1 MSSQSSRSLF
11 AMYKKD
17 KIMRKLLGKAALD
30 SSPSSIDHATTST
43 VNLGVT
49 STPYSAAG
57 IIYRPSGSQDVCF
70 DAGSPIDS
78 IDRSPDGNNAI
89 LGGRHILKIA
99 NIHATSVQ
107 GGVDLRAAILAQPVV
122 KNSTVSVADQLSI
135 KDVKWLKGRGD
146 TTIFTACAN
155 GKIFQYDLTR
165 LGGGA
170 DGAPMEVIHMREDS
184 RQINTLD
191 INPSSSKM
199 LAGSQDG
206 IVRCF
211 DILNPVRT
219 HTGHLT
225 FRAVHAFKCN
235 AGGVQS
241 VKWSPNIEG
250 AFYFACSTDQG
261 VVLKWDIRKST
272 APVLR
277 INAHD
282 SACTSLAWHFDG
294 VHLVSAGRDKKCYV
308 WDVSATADKRQKP
321 KCTINTPAPV
331 ADLAWR
337 PATWSATAQGK
348 RAAQIAVTYD
358 DSSRQGLN
366 MCHIWDL
373 ARPTVPFKKVDN
385 FDNPPSAL
393 LWHDQDLL
401 WTVGHDGLFNQFD
414 IAFAPKV
421 VDQIPASVLA
431 FSSQGDVMAFLD
443 ERSQSRRP
451 HRTVIPS
458 EMVPPSYSSSPNIPM
473 LSISRSDSEDEVA
486 GSFLGAMRARP
497 RHKRNLTS
505 SRSAQTLSTTPPG
518 GPDAPILALEQSI
531 TAAGLY
537 RSQQAMTIGR
547 VPSAARM
554 PVYEYLS
561 THYLETLKEIL
572 PYTKGGKS
580 LEERVASI
588 LRHYSK
594 AAETIGQFRLAQTW
608 RILAHAM
615 SLLLSRRA
623 QYHLDRRSGEL
634 ERSDRAMRK
643 SKSPSASK
651 ALDTGSVLP
660 DDALNDGLH
669 PSSAGE
675 KAGYLRSLLSE
686 ELESTSNVPTPVAR
700 PVDGGDHTSEQRLDQ
715 AGHSFEYGKK
725 LTPVQEGE
733 SFTLPPPLQRRP
745 SPRKRL
751 DSEPISTFSNDSDVY
766 ASTEGYDFY
775 DAESISKAIDVPSPH
790 GHDRGL
796 AGGTSPTR
804 IRRGVA
810 RHDSDESFGQMFSIS
825 SGSRQTSGLTGSSVG
840 SVRRRPLKHGG
851 QSHPQLAHSTSTG
864 EFESRIRGAKIH
876 EEESPG
882 LPHMIAPANVEDS
895 TTMQSTEEDF
905 MMPTQTTMDSVD
917 SRNGESHPKPDSFPR
932 DTPQTASVGASPFN
946 SFEFRYDDLEQ
957 PQETDYLPWAD
968 DPPYPH
974 PIAWEEDR
982 SSFPSSP
989 LNPYKV
995 VARALEFE
1003 SRSSPLN
1010 ASAIIMLFRPL
1021 IRDDNVINP
1030 FQAAAIMKQHHS
1042 RLMGM
1047 KLFTQAT
1054 LLRNLC
1060 LKGWPGEPLTEWG
1073 DDYPSIFRAAQANN
1087 TAAFICSTCH
1097 KPREMD
1103 RRSRGKT
1110 PNPIWQCERCAA
1122 VAAPCA
1128 ICHHRDVAEIA
1139 VPIEMSLA
1147 TDPFSQSTDA
1157 EEEQAISTWWY
1168 CASCGHGGH
1177 ASCMQGWHAIVITE
1191 ESNSSV
1197 DGHGEGLFS
1206 EGCCPFDGC
1215 GHACL
1220 PGKYRADNAV
1230 AKTEE
1235 LSRIVREQIN
1245 RKSNSGGMSGVQTP
1259 RFSVA
1264 RYSTGVLSNDDSV
1277 IGGRN
1282 GQNRRRGGDRSL
1294 EGSVHGDGNDIV
1306 QSRAVES
1313 VRGELGLGASSGRLR
1328 HASSAVH
1335 LGGVTTSSEPTHR
1348 SAVLSSSPG
1357 RGGMATASGGTE
1369 RERRKSVKFAG
1380 STVLS
1385 DEAGTRKP

>member
-1 MSSQSSRSLF
+1 
-11 AMYKKD
+11 MYKKD
-17 KIMRKLLGKAALD
+17 RIMRKLLGKAALD
-30 SSPSSIDHATTST
+30 SSPSSVDNPTTST
-43 VNLGVT
+43 ATLGVT
-49 STPYSAAG
+49 SSPYGAAG
-57 IIYRPSGSQDVCF
+57 TIYRPSGSQDACF
-70 DAGSPIDS
+70 DAGSPIES
-78 IDRSPDGNNAI
+78 IDRSPDGNSAI
-89 LGGRHILKIA
+89 FGGRHILKIA
-99 NIHATSVQ
+99 NIHGTSVQ
-107 GGVDLRAAILAQPVV
+107 GGIDLRAAILAQPVV

-135 KDVKWLKGRGD
+135 KDVKWLRGRGD

-225 FRAVHAFKCN
+225 FRAIHAFKCN
-235 AGGVQS
+235 AGGIQCLQ
-241 VKWSPNIEG
+241 WSPNIEG
-250 AFYFACSTDQG
+250 AFYFACGTEQG

-294 VHLVSAGRDKKCYV
+294 DHLVSAGRDKKCFV

-321 KCTINTPAPV
+321 KCIINTPAPV

-358 DSSRQGLN
+358 DSTRQGLN

-373 ARPTVPFKKVDN
+373 ARPTVPFKKMDN
-385 FDNPPSAL
+385 FDSPPAAL

-414 IAFAPKV
+414 VAYAPKV
-421 VDQIPASVLA
+421 VDQIPTSVVA

-451 HRTVIPS
+451 HRTVVPA
-458 EMVPPSYSSSPNIPM
+458 EMVPPSYSSSPNITM

-486 GSFLGAMRARP
+486 GSFLGAVRSKPKHR
-497 RHKRNLTS
+497 RTITS
-505 SRSAQTLSTTPPG
+505 SRSVQTLSTTPPG
-518 GPDAPILALEQSI
+518 GPDAPVLALEQSI
-531 TAAGLY
+531 RAVGLY

-554 PVYEYLS
+554 PMYEYLS
-561 THYLETLKEIL
+561 THYLEALHEML
-572 PYTKGGKS
+572 PYEKDGKS
-580 LEERVASI
+580 LEQRVTSI
-588 LRHYSK
+588 LQHYSM
-594 AAETIGQFRLAQTW
+594 AAEAIGQFRLAQTW
-608 RILAHAM
+608 RLLAHAM
-615 SLLLSRRA
+615 HLLLSRRA

-634 ERSDRAMRK
+634 ERSEKAMRK
-643 SKSPSASK
+643 SKSPAASQ

-660 DDALNDGLH
+660 DEALKHGLH
-669 PSSAGE
+669 PAFAVD

-700 PVDGGDHTSEQRLDQ
+700 PVDGGDESVGQHLDQ
-715 AGHSFEYGKK
+715 AGHRFEYGKK

-745 SPRKRL
+745 APRKRL
-751 DSEPISTFSNDSDVY
+751 NSEPISTFSNDSDAY

-775 DAESISKAIDVPSPH
+775 DTETISKAIDVPSSH
-790 GHDRGL
+790 GHDGL
-796 AGGTSPTR
+796 SFGEESPTSVRR
-804 IRRGVA
+804 IVA

-825 SGSRQTSGLTGSSVG
+825 SGSRQTSGLTASSIGSI
-840 SVRRRPLKHGG
+840 RRRPLKAGG
-851 QSHPQLAHSTSTG
+851 QAQPQLARSTSTG
-864 EFESRIRGAKIH
+864 EYESRIRGAKIH
-876 EEESPG
+876 DEESPHLPHLVSAPAGG
-882 LPHMIAPANVEDS
+882 LP
-895 TTMQSTEEDF
+895 TTQSSTEDEYV
-905 MMPTQTTMDSVD
+905 MPTQTTMDSVD
-917 SRNGESHPKPDSFPR
+917 SQKGESHPKPDSYPR
-932 DTPQTASVGASPFN
+932 DTPQTTSVGVSPYN
-946 SFEFRYDDLEQ
+946 SFEFRYEDLEQ

-974 PIAWEEDR
+974 PIAWDGER
-982 SSFPSSP
+982 SLVPPSP
-989 LNPYKV
+989 LNPHKV

-1003 SRSSPLN
+1003 TRSSPLN
-1010 ASAIIMLFRPL
+1010 ASAIVMLLRPL
-1021 IRDDNVINP
+1021 IRDSNVIDH
-1030 FQAAAIMKQHHS
+1030 FQAAAIMKQHYS

-1047 KLFTQAT
+1047 KLFAQAS
-1054 LLRNLC
+1054 LLRKLC

-1073 DDYPSIFRAAQANN
+1073 DDYPSIFRSAQANN

-1097 KPREMD
+1097 KPREID
-1103 RRSRGKT
+1103 RRNSRKV

-1122 VAAPCA
+1122 VMAPCA
-1128 ICHHRDVAEIA
+1128 ICQHRDVAEVA
-1139 VPIEMSLA
+1139 VPIEMSLVA
-1147 TDPFSQSTDA
+1147 DLGSSTVA
-1157 EEEQAISTWWY
+1157 EDEQPLSTWWY
-1168 CASCGHGGH
+1168 CAGCGHGGH
-1177 ASCMQGWHAIVITE
+1177 ASCMQGWHSVVITE
-1191 ESNSSV
+1191 EANSSV
-1197 DGHGEGLFS
+1197 DGHGEGLYS

-1220 PGKYRADNAV
+1220 PGKYRAENAM

-1235 LSRIVREQIN
+1235 LSRIVREQVN
-1245 RKSNSGGMSGVQTP
+1245 RKANLGNSSGVQTP
-1259 RFSVA
+1259 RLSVA
-1264 RYSTGVLSNDDSV
+1264 RYSTGALSSDDIA

-1282 GQNRRRGGDRSL
+1282 SRRRGGERSL
-1294 EGSVHGDGNDIV
+1294 EGSVHGDVNDV
-1306 QSRAVES
+1306 LQSRAVES
-1313 VRGELGLGASSGRLR
+1313 VRGELGFGGGGRLR
-1328 HASSAVH
+1328 HASSAIH
-1335 LGGVTTSSEPTHR
+1335 LSGVNTASEPTSR
-1348 SAVLSSSPG
+1348 SSVLSSSPG
-1357 RGGMATASGGTE
+1357 RGGLASGSGGID
-1369 RERRKSVKFAG
+1369 RERRKSVKFGG

-1385 DEAGTRKP
+1385 DEGGARKQ